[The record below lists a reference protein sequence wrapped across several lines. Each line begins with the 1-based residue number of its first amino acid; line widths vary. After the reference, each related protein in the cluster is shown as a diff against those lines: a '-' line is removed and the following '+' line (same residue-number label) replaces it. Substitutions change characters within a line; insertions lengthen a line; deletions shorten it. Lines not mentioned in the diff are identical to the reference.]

1 MCRSR
6 RRNGLL
12 HLCSTETRHARQD
25 FTRSRIRDR
34 KRTTLLAFF
43 PSRGKPD
50 PRLQQ
55 GGVTQS
61 GAQRRRYSRLIHPFV
76 LCLVKI
82 EWITVRSPDGARRPL
97 RDPHG

>member
-1 MCRSR
+1 MLDDQVIPCAQYPCALVAGSCAPCFLCRSR

-43 PSRGKPD
+43 PSRCKPD
-50 PRLQQ
+50 PRLQ
-55 GGVTQS
+55 
-61 GAQRRRYSRLIHPFV
+61 
-76 LCLVKI
+76 
-82 EWITVRSPDGARRPL
+82 
-97 RDPHG
+97 